1 MSAYILP
8 VLLVV
13 LIVLSLVKRVKVYDC
28 FLGGAGDG
36 LSLALTVF
44 PYIAAVFV
52 AIELFRASGL
62 SSYTAKLLARPFSFL
77 GIPPEL
83 AELMLLTPLS
93 GNGAIALLEKLI
105 AEHGADSYIGRCAS
119 VVAGA
124 SETIFYISAVYLPRD
139 VTVLAA
145 LPLFP
150 SRACRNE
157 PLRAPS
163 VRGHKNAPP
172 EGGALFFATVTR

>member
-28 FLGGAGDG
+28 FLGGARDG

-77 GIPPEL
+77 GIPPSSCCSL
-83 AELMLLTPLS
+83 
-93 GNGAIALLEKLI
+93 
-105 AEHGADSYIGRCAS
+105 
-119 VVAGA
+119 
-124 SETIFYISAVYLPRD
+124 
-139 VTVLAA
+139 
-145 LPLFP
+145 P
-150 SRACRNE
+150 SRATAR
-157 PLRAPS
+157 
-163 VRGHKNAPP
+163 
-172 EGGALFFATVTR
+172 